1 MGRACVSTHNFRE
14 GACQMAN
21 GGEGMGEGVPNE
33 FDMVLQQGSKNV
45 LWRMT
50 FEEEDGVEIRMGK
63 LTRQVK
69 TRQDKTRQDKL
80 EKRKKIKQKRHEQKI
95 EKMREQNK

>member
-50 FEEEDGVEIRMGK
+50 FEEEDVVGIRMGK
-63 LTRQVK
+63 TDK